1 MDRSKQSGTFTGS
14 VDQLLNHCSQLNVDE
29 LLVSCEKRECIDMIM
44 KDVECSL
51 EEAEQIYNQIAVDD
65 VKNTVDNLVDEGL
78 LEITGYNKEGEPLFS
93 LTELGKKVQA
103 ELNKDK

>member
-1 MDRSKQSGTFTGS
+1 MDRSKQSGTFIGS

-29 LLVSCEKRECIDMIM
+29 LHTSCEKRDCINIIM
-44 KDVECSL
+44 KDAKCSL
-51 EEAEQIYNQIAVDD
+51 EEAEQIYDQIAVDD
-65 VKNTVDNLVDEGL
+65 VKNTVDDLVNDGL

-93 LTELGKKVQA
+93 LTELGKKVQD